1 MNKSLNNIIYEQLKK
16 LEITDYNDQIIP
28 GENLIF
34 FKKKINDK
42 IFPINLLYQTLEDKF
57 VMRLICTY
65 LIPFKEPG
73 KDFYQILEKLSSIC
87 ILGYL
92 SFSEEN
98 EQFYITY
105 NSQFVSKTEIFNQN
119 DSLETHLKVSFDM
132 IGMNYHEIFDK
143 KFVYL
148 ISFVF
153 F

>member
-28 GENLIF
+28 GENLIV

-143 KFVYL
+143 K
-148 ISFVF
+148 
-153 F
+153 

>member
-1 MNKSLNNIIYEQLKK
+1 MDKSINNFIYEK
-16 LEITDYNDQIIP
+16 LQELDITDYNDQIIP
-28 GENLIF
+28 GEYVIV
-34 FKKKINDK
+34 FKKKMGEQT
-42 IFPINLLYQTLEDKF
+42 FPINLLYQTLEDIL
-57 VMRLICTY
+57 VVRLVCTY
-65 LIPFKEPG
+65 LIPFREPR

-98 EQFYITY
+98 EQFFITY

-143 KFVYL
+143 K
-148 ISFVF
+148 
-153 F
+153 

>member
-28 GENLIF
+28 GENLIV

-98 EQFYITY
+98 EQFFITY

-132 IGMNYHEIFDK
+132 IDMNYREIFDK
-143 KFVYL
+143 K
-148 ISFVF
+148 
-153 F
+153 

>member
-28 GENLIF
+28 GENLIV

-98 EQFYITY
+98 EQFFITY

-119 DSLETHLKVSFDM
+119 DSLDTHLKVSFEM
-132 IGMNYHEIFDK
+132 IGMNYHEIFVK
-143 KFVYL
+143 K
-148 ISFVF
+148 
-153 F
+153 

>member
-28 GENLIF
+28 GENLIV

-73 KDFYQILEKLSSIC
+73 KDFYQIIEKLSSIC
-87 ILGYL
+87 LLGYF
-92 SFSEEN
+92 SFAEEDS
-98 EQFYITY
+98 QFFISY
-105 NSQFVSKTEIFNQN
+105 NSQYVSKAETFSTN
-119 DSLETHLKVSFDM
+119 DSLETHFKVSFDM
-132 IGMNYHEIFDK
+132 IGMNYHELFDK
-143 KFVYL
+143 K
-148 ISFVF
+148 
-153 F
+153 

>member
-28 GENLIF
+28 GENLIV

-98 EQFYITY
+98 EQFFITY

-132 IGMNYHEIFDK
+132 IGINYHEIFD
-143 KFVYL
+143 
-148 ISFVF
+148 
-153 F
+153 